1 MTSHT
6 PLPTEATTPTE
17 ATRPTEAARSAEAS
31 AEPSRPSSPAESGSV
46 DPSSTDL
53 GQTDLGP
60 TLSFVRDGSIG
71 VLTLD
76 RRAKR
81 NALDDA
87 TIGHLGAFFAEPP
100 AGIRAIVL
108 TAAGDHFCAGLDLS
122 EMTERD
128 AVSGL
133 LHSRRWHATMNAIT
147 ESAIPVVAVLQ
158 GGVIGGGLELASAAH
173 LRVAEDS
180 AYFALPEGKRG
191 LFVGGGASVRVPRLI
206 GLNRVQ
212 DMMLTG
218 RSFDAVEAETIGLVN
233 YRVPAGQGS
242 EKALDLAHAI
252 ASNSEVTN
260 YAITQALPR
269 IVESGR
275 DEGYMMEALMAAV
288 AQSSTEAK
296 ALMRDFLDGTGP
308 KVRKP

>member
-1 MTSHT
+1 MTSETALPT
-6 PLPTEATTPTE
+6 PTEAVEPTEATGPTGAVPTE
-17 ATRPTEAARSAEAS
+17 TAGPAGA
-31 AEPSRPSSPAESGSV
+31 SPAPDSPATGSAL
-46 DPSSTDL
+46 DL
-53 GQTDLGP
+53 GE
-60 TLSFVRDGSIG
+60 TLSFECDGAIG
-71 VLTLD
+71 ILTLD
-76 RRAKR
+76 RAAKR
-81 NALDDA
+81 NALDDR
-87 TIGHLGAFFAEPP
+87 TITRLGEFFTDPP
-100 AGIRAIVL
+100 EGIRAVVL
-108 TAAGDHFCAGLDLS
+108 TAAGEHFCAGLDLS
-122 EMTERD
+122 EMTDRD

-133 LHSRRWHATMNAIT
+133 HHSRRWHATMNAIA
-147 ESAIPVVAVLQ
+147 ESAIPVVAVVQ
-158 GGVIGGGLELASAAH
+158 GAVIGGGLELASAAH

-206 GLNRVQ
+206 GLTRVQ

-233 YRVPAGQGS
+233 YRVPAGAGAA
-242 EKALDLAHAI
+242 KARELAAAI
-252 ASNSEVTN
+252 ASNSKVTN

-275 DEGYMMEALMAAV
+275 DEGYMMESLMAAV

-308 KVRKP
+308 KVRK